1 VVAEPAVEIES
12 GTEAPKESWMD
23 KTGGVVS
30 KPVGLAASVNDWT
43 VDDFNKYATARNSV
57 GQKAG
62 QALVSM
68 AVPFGGI
75 ASKIRERYLE
85 RNVPREMASM
95 IESGKDLQGNPLSS
109 AQLDRLKES
118 YSRINSEPL
127 SAGRGVS
134 GIANAILQETGLVKP
149 RPAATEKAAKQQAR
163 AQNDGLINRALDFIT
178 GEQKSRKTPNTS
190 SSGQNTSSSGQ
201 NTSSSGQKES
211 SGIIGK
217 RSGSSGSSDTA
228 RKGNTSKGGSGSVS
242 MSANKSSSSANKSS
256 SGSKNNKKK

>member
-1 VVAEPAVEIES
+1 
-12 GTEAPKESWMD
+12 
-23 KTGGVVS
+23 
-30 KPVGLAASVNDWT
+30 
-43 VDDFNKYATARNSV
+43 
-57 GQKAG
+57 
-62 QALVSM
+62 
-68 AVPFGGI
+68 
-75 ASKIRERYLE
+75 
-85 RNVPREMASM
+85 M

-109 AQLDRLKES
+109 AQLGRLKES

-127 SAGRGVS
+127 
-134 GIANAILQETGLVKP
+134 NAILQETGLVKP

-201 NTSSSGQKES
+201 KES

-242 MSANKSSSSANKSS
+242 MSANKSSSSASKSS